1 MGGTMIVRDSFYIDG
16 EWVAPS
22 SSDLLEVS
30 DSTTEEVFATVP
42 AGTPADIDRA
52 VDAAARAFPSWAATP
67 AKDRAAFLAKIA
79 EGLQARASEMAD
91 VISHEVGMPRSLTEM
106 IQIGRASCRE
116 RV

>member
-1 MGGTMIVRDSFYIDG
+1 MALNVASYDVEEAPVQRPSGWPIMMRGLLPGEFRSGNVRVLRHIWWLFPMGGTMIVRDSFYIDG

-52 VDAAARAFPSWAATP
+52 GEAAARGF
-67 AKDRAAFLAKIA
+67 
-79 EGLQARASEMAD
+79 
-91 VISHEVGMPRSLTEM
+91 
-106 IQIGRASCRE
+106 
-116 RV
+116 